1 MDMYSVGCGFLAGLV
16 TYRMC
21 VGLVG
26 LGRIVLF
33 FKEVEKHSILVL
45 ASVAESLAYIQQV
58 KINSM
63 VDSGYPE
70 ETIKMTRD
78 VDGHTFELWK
88 ASVIANV
95 TSNYPKYISPSYETW
110 EEALE
115 LLDMIYHKRRK
126 LDKTGVS

>member
-1 MDMYSVGCGFLAGLV
+1 MDYFSIGCGFLIGLV

-21 VGLVG
+21 AGLIG

-33 FKEVEKHSILVL
+33 FREVEKHSILIL
-45 ASVAESLAYIQQV
+45 ASVAESVSYIQQV

-63 VDSGYPE
+63 ADSGYPE
-70 ETIKMTRD
+70 ETIKMTKD
-78 VDGHTFELWK
+78 VDQHNFELWK

-95 TSNYPKYISPSYETW
+95 TSNYPKYINPSYKTW

-115 LLDMIYHKRRK
+115 LLDMIYHKKKR
-126 LDKTGVS
+126 T

>member
-63 VDSGYPE
+63 IDSGYP
-70 ETIKMTRD
+70 
-78 VDGHTFELWK
+78 
-88 ASVIANV
+88 
-95 TSNYPKYISPSYETW
+95 SYKTW

-115 LLDMIYHKRRK
+115 LLDMIYHKKRK

>member
-1 MDMYSVGCGFLAGLV
+1 MDMFSVGCGFLAGLI
-16 TYRMC
+16 TLRMC
-21 VGLVG
+21 VGIVG
-26 LGRIVLF
+26 LGRVGTF
-33 FKEVEKHSILVL
+33 FKQIEKHSILVL

-70 ETIKMTRD
+70 DTIKMTKD
-78 VDGHTFELWK
+78 VDEHNFELWK
-88 ASVIANV
+88 ASVITNV

-110 EEALE
+110 DEALE

-126 LDKTGVS
+126 LDKTTVS

>member
-1 MDMYSVGCGFLAGLV
+1 MDMFSVGCGFLAGLI
-16 TYRMC
+16 THRMC

-26 LGRIVLF
+26 LGRVALF

-63 VDSGYPE
+63 IDSGYPE
-70 ETIKMTRD
+70 DTINMTRG
-78 VDGHTFELWK
+78 VDGHNFELWK

-95 TSNYPKYISPSYETW
+95 TSN
-110 EEALE
+110 
-115 LLDMIYHKRRK
+115 
-126 LDKTGVS
+126 